1 MKTYLPKY
9 EEDDRDLNDVLESLA
24 KKAKAILCELDD
36 YACLDSQDLD
46 NIKDCTQILLNIK
59 KFTYMLNQ
67 H

>member
-1 MKTYLPKY
+1 MKTYLPKH
-9 EEDDRDLNDVLESLA
+9 EEDDRDLNDVLESIA

-36 YACLDSQDLD
+36 VACFDSQDLD
-46 NIKDCTQILLNIK
+46 NIRDCTQILLSIK